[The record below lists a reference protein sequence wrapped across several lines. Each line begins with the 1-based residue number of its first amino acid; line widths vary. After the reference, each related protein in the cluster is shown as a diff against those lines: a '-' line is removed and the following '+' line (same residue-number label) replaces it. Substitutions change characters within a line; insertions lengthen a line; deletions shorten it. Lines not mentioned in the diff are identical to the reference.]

1 MSVPPKSQPTH
12 ILAAGGIVRR
22 SGPGG
27 VEIAIVQRR
36 RHGDLSLPKGKVDRG
51 EALAAAAVRE
61 VREETGCLAAIVG
74 PPDFVEYEVGGIP
87 KLVVFFPMD
96 LLAVGAIEDS
106 DEVAEVVWMEAAEA
120 AWRLSYAG
128 ERHLLLRMCPPTG
141 G

>member
-1 MSVPPKSQPTH
+1 MNVPPKSQPTH

-51 EALAAAAVRE
+51 EGLQAAAVRE

-74 PPDFVEYEVGGIP
+74 PPDFAEYEVGGIP
-87 KLVVFFPMD
+87 KVVVFFPMD
-96 LLAVGAIEDS
+96 LLAVGAIEDA
-106 DEVAEVVWMEAAEA
+106 DEVADVVWMTPDAALT
-120 AWRLSYAG
+120 RLSYAG
-128 ERHLLLRMCPPTG
+128 ERQVLRRMSPPIG